1 MPARVALNAVQA
13 PTATTYEQFL
23 EYAAGN
29 MGVVIDSG
37 HSDPLNGALNSGDT
51 IRSHSSSAGN
61 SIDAANEARYDDEPE
76 AGAPIMRRV
85 SADGWV
91 VEEEII
97 SDEYGNYG
105 ESVDASHGVSF
116 WAAGSQSDQGAT
128 QVLCFSCGTRPSKYE
143 GSKITQ
149 CDECCDKERHLSQ
162 QRKSSYFIQ
171 ATHVLTICAAIYWGV
186 KAGLNRK

>member
-1 MPARVALNAVQA
+1 
-13 PTATTYEQFL
+13 
-23 EYAAGN
+23 
-29 MGVVIDSG
+29 
-37 HSDPLNGALNSGDT
+37 
-51 IRSHSSSAGN
+51 
-61 SIDAANEARYDDEPE
+61 
-76 AGAPIMRRV
+76 MRRV

-97 SDEYGNYG
+97 SDEYGKYG
-105 ESVDASHGVSF
+105 ESADASHGVSF

-128 QVLCFSCGTRPSKYE
+128 QVLCFSCGTCPSKYE

-149 CDECCDKERHLSQ
+149 CDECCHKEQHLSQ

-171 ATHVLTICAAIYWGV
+171 ATRVLTICAAIYWGV